1 METRQERYRRR
12 TIFKAGWFDTMN
24 AERQRIMRVHIDRMK
39 RKGAPPE
46 QEALFPFFL
55 SHPMADHVF
64 EIEMEREGGSWI
76 GFDSEEYATL
86 ALVAFRTFSSA
97 PACFQYLT
105 NSGCGAATEDSELF
119 ARLQKDIEAVKELG
133 LWVTE

>member
-12 TIFKAGWFDTMN
+12 TIFKAGWFDTIN
-24 AERQRIMRVHIDRMK
+24 AERQRCMRVHLDRLK
-39 RKGAPPE
+39 RKGVPPE
-46 QEALFPFFL
+46 QEALVPFFL
-55 SHPMADHVF
+55 SHPAMDHVF
-64 EIEMEREGGSWI
+64 EIELEPEGGSWI
-76 GFDSEEYATL
+76 GFDSEEHATL

-105 NSGCGAATEDSELF
+105 NSGSGAATEDSPLF
-119 ARLQKDIEAVKELG
+119 AQLQKDIAALKELG